1 MNETKL
7 TICQEAFKLFLQKNF
22 KEVTMNEILEKSGL
36 SRGTFYYYFKSKEQ
50 LYEEVIQMYC
60 VTVPTTVQRKI
71 SEDSLY
77 EFYHD
82 YLDNASKAYAV
93 LGEKIRDAQVDVFN
107 FFALTLDAMKRLPR
121 FREIMKVVNAE
132 VLKIWIRVIRSAR
145 EKGEISSVMTDEKI
159 AWFFKLTME
168 GMGMLSQLEGWPSAQ
183 NDAELLALW
192 DKFYEQIKK

>member
-145 EKGEISSVMTDEKI
+145 EKGEISSVMTDEQI